1 MANVGSWGSIVFE
14 VSREKQ
20 FSFNNLSK
28 TVESRW
34 NEHEIIGKKQKSEFN
49 GQDLDAGKLDIVL
62 DVTMGF
68 SPMTMLAK
76 LEKAVASGEVNYLVI
91 GKNKIGSGKWKITK
105 LSEDYKTIYANG
117 AIAKIELSLDI
128 KEYR

>member
-1 MANVGSWGSIVFE
+1 MAKVGSWGNIVFE
-14 VSREKQ
+14 VSRKKL
-20 FSFNNLSK
+20 FSFSNLSK

-34 NEHEIIGKKQKSEFN
+34 NEHEIIGKKPKSEFN
-49 GQDLDAGKLDIVL
+49 GPELDAGQLDIVL
-62 DVTMGF
+62 DVNYGI
-68 SPMTMLAK
+68 SPMKMLAK
-76 LEKAVASGEVNYLVI
+76 LEKAVANGTVNYLVI

-105 LSEDYKTIYANG
+105 ISEDYKTIYANG

>member
-1 MANVGSWGSIVFE
+1 MAKVGSWGNIVFE
-14 VSREKQ
+14 VSRKKL
-20 FSFNNLSK
+20 FSFSNLSK

-34 NEHEIIGKKQKSEFN
+34 NEHEIIGKKPKSEFN
-49 GQDLDAGKLDIVL
+49 GPELDAGQLDIVL
-62 DVTMGF
+62 DVNYGI
-68 SPMTMLAK
+68 SPMKMLAK
-76 LEKAVASGEVNYLVI
+76 LEKAVANGNVNYLVI

-105 LSEDYKTIYANG
+105 ISEDYKTIYANG